1 MSSNSAVRAQ
11 GKRFSQRGAT
21 LVIALIML
29 VALALLAIWAFNSS
43 TTNLRI
49 VGNTQVRQ
57 EAVAA
62 VQTAIESTISST
74 QFSVNPTAVAANPV
88 LVDINGDGVNDY
100 SVSLTPIPT
109 CYRYR
114 VIPTS
119 ALDLAA
125 PAFKDKKCLGP
136 TQTDFGTDDDSVTG
150 GSVDSICAATD
161 WNVRGVMTDAA
172 TKATVAINQG
182 MTVRVLTTDAVNNCK

>member
-1 MSSNSAVRAQ
+1 
-11 GKRFSQRGAT
+11 
-21 LVIALIML
+21 ML

-88 LVDINGDGVNDY
+88 LVDINGDGVNEY
-100 SVSLTPIPT
+100 SVNLTPIPT

-161 WNVRGVMTDAA
+161 WNVRGVMTDAT